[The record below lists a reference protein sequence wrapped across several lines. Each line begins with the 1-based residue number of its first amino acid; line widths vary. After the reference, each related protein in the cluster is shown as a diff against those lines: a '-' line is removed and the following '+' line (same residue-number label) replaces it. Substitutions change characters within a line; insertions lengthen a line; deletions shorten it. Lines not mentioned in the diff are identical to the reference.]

1 MCCGTVSFSHKK
13 VAGWSL
19 FWQAGTPDV
28 AFAGLCIAFFA
39 LFLGANYPVS
49 LTLGC
54 CSDFAVAI
62 GNLLSGF
69 IPSFCSHFVN

>member
-28 AFAGLCIAFFA
+28 AFAGLCIAVCFV
-39 LFLGANYPVS
+39 LGANYPVS

-62 GNLLSGF
+62 GNLLSDF
-69 IPSFCSHFVN
+69 ASPFYSHLDN